1 MTTTA
6 AAVQSHPTDTLLDR
20 VITIKAQIKLLEAEL
35 QGAIDSL
42 SDLVQSGDIDPSFS
56 HEDWSFSFNTGRTTT
71 VYSQKANASIKAIQ
85 EADIALGLSTAKIGD
100 AFWTIKAPTF

>member
-56 HEDWSFSFNTGRTTT
+56 HEDWSFSFNTGRRTTD
-71 VYSQKANASIKAIQ
+71 YSSKAKTSIKAIQ
-85 EADIALGLSTAKIGD
+85 EADIAAGLATIKVGA